1 MAIIEMQRELHQT
14 VGASILWLNVSPSFK
29 RFDQLVLPQVA
40 RDAPI
45 AYWEYIQE
53 EDEASSIQSAVDLLH
68 EYMRSI
74 GHPVHLVG
82 HGLSGVVAL
91 TYARQFPD
99 QVRSLSLLA
108 VAAQPGIT
116 WHSHYYV
123 QRQLLPCS
131 QVQLLAQIAHALF
144 GRNLPH
150 APMTIV
156 RMLAK
161 DLAVSPSPHSLY
173 KINVLPEG
181 GVKMPL
187 MVCSSQ
193 TDFVITPPLVKRWID
208 FFKPG
213 DTFWSCP
220 DGDHFFHHRQ
230 PVLVANQLLKFWQQ
244 VRSREVSH
252 YRRLEDAETIA
263 KVLSQHFN

>member
-1 MAIIEMQRELHQT
+1 MSSLTHLKPPLNLAT
-14 VGASILWLNVSPSFK
+14 ASILWLNVSPTFK
-29 RFDQLVLPQVA
+29 RFDQLILQRLC
-40 RDAPI
+40 RDVPI

-68 EYMRSI
+68 EYILSI
-74 GHPVHLVG
+74 GHPVDLVG

-99 QVRSLSLLA
+99 RVRSLSLLA

-144 GRNLPH
+144 GRSLPH

-156 RMLAK
+156 RILAK

-173 KINVLPEG
+173 KMNVLPEG

-187 MVCSSQ
+187 MICSSQ
-193 TDFVITPPLVKRWID
+193 TDFVITPPLVNRWID

-213 DTFWSCP
+213 DTFWQCP
-220 DGDHFFHHRQ
+220 DGDHFFHHRH

-252 YRRLEDAETIA
+252 SRGLADRDLTKRRSTIQ
-263 KVLSQHFN
+263 SF